1 MIARHRFLPA
11 AVGALAAVLVLTSS
25 AQESKEADSP
35 GSSATSSPSQSGDL
49 KTPAKPA
56 ADEPEKDVTTPKQPS
71 AADVLKAFQQDR
83 PTNQVI
89 RPLTTQRRGTVASSA
104 DGAGFANLKRDGDYL
119 NNRPGRV
126 AKDAAWW
133 MFVFESDSTEAPE
146 PPVRLLPNQ
155 QLERIVRETT
165 ASNKSVI
172 FIVSG
177 EVTLFES
184 QNYLLVRKALRRRS
198 QGNLQK

>member
-1 MIARHRFLPA
+1 MIARHSFLPA

-25 AQESKEADSP
+25 AQESKETDSQ
-35 GSSATSSPSQSGDL
+35 GSSAT
-49 KTPAKPA
+49 AKPA
-56 ADEPEKDVTTPKQPS
+56 ADEPEKDVATPKQPT

-89 RPLTTQRRGTVASSA
+89 RPLTTQRRGAGASSA
-104 DGAGFANLKRDGDYL
+104 GGAGVANLKRDGDYL

-126 AKDAAWW
+126 AKDGAWW
-133 MFVFESDSTEAPE
+133 TFVFESDSTEAPE
-146 PPVRLLPNQ
+146 PPMRLLPNQ
-155 QLERIVRETT
+155 QLERIVREMT
-165 ASNKSVI
+165 ASNESVI

-184 QNYLLVRKALRRRS
+184 QNYLLVRKALRRRD